1 MSALSRGH
9 NTKAIDIHSERETAI
24 ETERDSEL
32 MSRLCIYAYIYS
44 VYIWYK
50 TVQSHSDN
58 IELAPKYV
66 KSVLKNSWP
75 DIVIY
80 IYMYVQR
87 QLQRRQRSWQW
98 LAVK

>member
-9 NTKAIDIHSERETAI
+9 NTKAIDIHSEKRDSDRDR
-24 ETERDSEL
+24 ERDSEL

-44 VYIWYK
+44 VYIWYI

-66 KSVLKNSWP
+66 KSVLKK
-75 DIVIY
+75 
-80 IYMYVQR
+80 
-87 QLQRRQRSWQW
+87 QL
-98 LAVK
+98 A